1 MKPKIARF
9 VRASTF
15 ACPLCKEALKFQD
28 HSLVCTNRHSFDIA
42 KYGYVNLAPQIR
54 QSKDYDKGEQ
64 LVFDE
69 NGLVSA
75 EYEFGGASLTD
86 YGTAAGGVYGG
97 QTGGFLLEF
106 IPSGVK
112 LADTENFKDSS
123 DISRDRLWTGVGIQ
137 SFGEQGSFYYRIK

>member
-54 QSKDYDKGEQ
+54 QSKDYDKDNFIQRQIILEAGFYQHILQEI
-64 LVFDE
+64 
-69 NGLVSA
+69 
-75 EYEFGGASLTD
+75 EFFLQQSPDTQTILDVGCGQGYYLSL
-86 YGTAAGGVYGG
+86 
-97 QTGGFLLEF
+97 
-106 IPSGVK
+106 IH
-112 LADTENFKDSS
+112 
-123 DISRDRLWTGVGIQ
+123 I
-137 SFGEQGSFYYRIK
+137 